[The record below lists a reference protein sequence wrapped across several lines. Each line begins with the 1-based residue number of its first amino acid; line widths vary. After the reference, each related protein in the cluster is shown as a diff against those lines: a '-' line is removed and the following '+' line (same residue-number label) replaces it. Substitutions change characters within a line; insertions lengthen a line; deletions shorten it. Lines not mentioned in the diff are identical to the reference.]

1 MKSRETRSLP
11 RGAVFYCCSP
21 ASATNKL
28 RLRSGWGKRVAVQ
41 IAFVSQLL
49 ERCEAYCFVESP
61 RNAFSNALPLPDR
74 NTRWR
79 VMMKNVQR
87 IVAVCVTV
95 LVPFQLLADSKPERI
110 YRKVLPSVMTLE
122 VENFAGERFV
132 GSAVLSLDD
141 DIAITAW
148 HVVSD
153 ACSVRAVFADG
164 SRVKVEGC
172 VNIDRN
178 RDLALLKLE
187 KPLPGRRAVLSPRL
201 QAIATRV
208 FVIGAP
214 KGYGFSISDGLV
226 SQLRDVDGI
235 TQYQISCPISP
246 GNSGG
251 PLLNERGEVV
261 GITSWTK
268 SDAQNLSFAIPSREI
283 ERLKTRGPVITW
295 QKLALDIR
303 SRTAPQE
310 AISKAAVKDDT
321 MPGFDDFAK
330 RLERSTGRRVTVV
343 VQEDGKENAY
353 TFTVPRSAFK

>member
-1 MKSRETRSLP
+1 MMKS
-11 RGAVFYCCSP
+11 
-21 ASATNKL
+21 
-28 RLRSGWGKRVAVQ
+28 
-41 IAFVSQLL
+41 
-49 ERCEAYCFVESP
+49 
-61 RNAFSNALPLPDR
+61 
-74 NTRWR
+74 
-79 VMMKNVQR
+79 VQR
-87 IVAVCVTV
+87 IVAIWIIIV
-95 LVPFQLLADSKPERI
+95 VPFNLLADSKPEKI

-132 GSAVLSLDD
+132 GSAVLALAD

-153 ACSVRAVFADG
+153 ACSVWAVFADG
-164 SRVKVEGC
+164 RRVKVEGC
-172 VNIDRN
+172 VNIDGK

-226 SQLRDVDGI
+226 SQLREVDGM

-251 PLLNERGEVV
+251 PLLNERGEVI

-268 SDAQNLSFAIPSREI
+268 SDAQNLSFAIPTREI
-283 ERLKTRGPVITW
+283 DGLNANGPVIAW
-295 QKLALDIR
+295 QQLALKAR
-303 SRTAPQE
+303 PSVAPQT
-310 AISKAAVKDDT
+310 ATSKAAVKDDT
-321 MPGFDDFAK
+321 MHGFDDFAK
-330 RLERSTGRRVTVV
+330 RLERSTGKRVTVV
-343 VQEDGKENAY
+343 VQEEGKENTY
-353 TFTVPRSAFK
+353 IFMVPHGAFK